1 MPIYRTFQIDR
12 RYTRA
17 LARSLNLAFL
27 LWLSLLVSPF
37 VQAATQNPVVEGLR
51 PKKFVLSIG
60 VGQFDNPMWH
70 PLRYARKDAED
81 IYRYF
86 RQDEQTFDGGELLTD
101 GEKPISPSDVQKV
114 FERLQQDNRNEDDT
128 VLVYL
133 STHGTVAYK
142 EDGKIGR
149 YIILSGTDPQNMKN
163 TAFDY
168 DQLIELFQKLKSRK
182 KVLILAF
189 CHSGVGKSVLTPEMK
204 RALAQLK
211 APYFEEPIQE
221 RSEGSIILTASGWRE
236 PALEDERL
244 ENDVYTHFLIEG
256 FKQDR
261 NGDGAVS
268 ITEAHAYA
276 GQATYAYTQGRQRP
290 SAIMELL
297 GSDPIIV
304 SGQVRKKTA
313 SASLFSLM
321 DRFSKLVVAIDGKE
335 YGAVAKGLTVPDG
348 DVRLTVKDPDTQK
361 VLADRVVN
369 FQSGREYSIANYL
382 LPRLPNSLTVGVRSL
397 QFIDA
402 SVQDAYAPESM
413 QGVDLRYTF
422 EEAIWVHDFT
432 VELTLYPERSEWIE
446 VKQDDKSYR
455 NFRQKR
461 SMVGGLFGLGRRH
474 GLDFLSTKDR
484 SVRTE
489 ARWLAGLGG
498 LYVHRTLEEAAF
510 EVRDRSVFA
519 PGLGAGA
526 GVDTTW
532 AYHLL
537 RVGAEARLDL
547 LRNFTDAPGSVL
559 VAPTLAVYAGTFW

>member
-1 MPIYRTFQIDR
+1 MSTFHQADSR
-12 RYTRA
+12 RRSTAIFEGLWA
-17 LARSLNLAFL
+17 LSAWLCFAFI
-27 LWLSLLVSPF
+27 SPKLF
-37 VQAATQNPVVEGLR
+37 AASEASILEGLR

-60 VGQFDNPMWH
+60 VGQFESPMWH

-81 IYRYF
+81 IYSYF
-86 RQDEQTFDGGELLTD
+86 HREGQTFDGGELLTD
-101 GEKPISPSDVQKV
+101 GERPIGVDEVKRA
-114 FERLQQDNRNEDDT
+114 FERIQQDNRNEDDT
-128 VLVYL
+128 VIVYL

-142 EDGKIGR
+142 EDGKVGR
-149 YIILSGTDPQNMKN
+149 YIIMSGTDPQNMKN
-163 TAFDY
+163 TALDY
-168 DQLIELFQKLKSRK
+168 DQLIDLFQKLKSRK

-244 ENDVYTHFLIEG
+244 QNDVYTHFLIEG
-256 FKQDR
+256 FKEDR

-297 GSDPIIV
+297 GSDPVIV
-304 SGQVRKKTA
+304 SGQLKKKSA

-335 YGAVAKGLTVPDG
+335 YGAVTKGLSVPEG
-348 DVRLTVKDPDTQK
+348 DVRLTVKDPDTHK

-369 FQSGREYSIANYL
+369 FQAGREYSIANYL
-382 LPRLPNSLTVGVRSL
+382 LPRLPNSLTVGMRSL
-397 QFIDA
+397 QFIDS
-402 SVQDAYAPESM
+402 SVQDAYAPESA

-422 EEAIWVHDFT
+422 EEAIWVHD
-432 VELTLYPERSEWIE
+432 VSLELTLFPEQREEIE
-446 VKQDDKSYR
+446 VKQSDSSYSK
-455 NFRQKR
+455 FQQKR
-461 SMVGGLFGLGRRH
+461 QMVSALLGLGRRH
-474 GLDFLSTKDR
+474 SIERLSSGDR

-489 ARWLAGLGG
+489 ARWLAGVGG
-498 LYVHRTLEEAAF
+498 LYVERTLDEPAF
-510 EVRDRSVFA
+510 KARDRSVFA
-519 PGLGAGA
+519 PQLGFGAGIDA
-526 GVDTTW
+526 TW

-537 RVGAEARLDL
+537 RVGSEVRIDL
-547 LRNFTDAPGSVL
+547 VRNFTDTPGSVL
-559 VAPTLAVYAGTFW
+559 IAPTLAVYAGTFW